1 MLGSDPQLHL
11 CFRGHFVCSRAVDM
25 KGTWMDWGAQLASGA
40 VQAGA
45 MSVWFPVGS
54 RGLQRVRS
62 TSQPGWNTAF
72 PAQPWFPFLASFWT
86 EKCSI
91 LASHSCGL
99 LQRSFHWPLI
109 SMLVLFVVS
118 FVVEKSLILMLSNPS
133 GFHFIVG
140 VLRSSFPNHRTTW
153 IVFYDFLY
161 EVFNLFSL
169 PLYVKA
175 RFQLYFS
182 PSISYW
188 MCLQ

>member
-1 MLGSDPQLHL
+1 MNGLGS
-11 CFRGHFVCSRAVDM
+11 
-25 KGTWMDWGAQLASGA
+25 
-40 VQAGA
+40 
-45 MSVWFPVGS
+45 PV
-54 RGLQRVRS
+54 
-62 TSQPGWNTAF
+62 
-72 PAQPWFPFLASFWT
+72 SFWSSSGRCYVCLVSSRFLWPP
-86 EKCSI
+86 ESEVHIPAWLEYSLPSPALVSLSGI

-140 VLRSSFPNHRTTW
+140 VLKSSFPNHRTTW

-182 PSISYW
+182 PSISY
-188 MCLQ
+188 